1 MPLVIVENRVIS
13 RQSVDFTPWCGQ
25 ERRGALQKLLPSHS
39 DQLGD
44 DFTKIIQPITKQM
57 LGKFI
62 QVVLSRLQKQQ

>member
-44 DFTKIIQPITKQM
+44 KTSLK
-57 LGKFI
+57 
-62 QVVLSRLQKQQ
+62 